1 MARRPGLA
9 GTDPFADLPK
19 KISILER
26 EMLVQRAALERLK
39 ALGET
44 RRTDLEVEKTHRAN
58 VAFNRL

>member
-1 MARRPGLA
+1 MARRPELA
-9 GTDPFADLPK
+9 GTDPFADLAK

-26 EMLVQRAALERLK
+26 EMLVQRVALERLK

-44 RRTDLEVEKTHRAN
+44 RRADLEVEKTHRAN